1 MRWLV
6 LAGLWVGFSG
16 VRAQEADSTRW
27 WDRDLLDFSGDG
39 AEVTV
44 NPFMDLRIGGGS
56 NGTVFENNRG
66 ARFEAVIDGE
76 WRVRGTLQERQG
88 AADPLTSYWAH
99 ATSDLQAGTVALPG
113 WGRAKWI
120 DRTSYQPGTPLRFDA
135 SRATTT
141 LERQVERLEF
151 RAGLDHQHEGSGR
164 GSAFWSRNAAP
175 LPFVGLSRKGAKWHA
190 GGWVGSAIGS
200 ERGPLG
206 ATAES
211 LYARQR
217 VSRVGVG
224 MHGSERW
231 STDVLWYRMARVPF
245 GSESRYVRHW
255 GGVQGAFSRGPFS
268 GYFGVSMDWAACFRA
283 DGSPRWM
290 GEILNVNW
298 HRPNS
303 LIWAEWHRAR
313 AGSASSIRLDGSYQL
328 PLLHSATPLAHFW
341 GDGVSTLSCGWSAK
355 FFTHWSVRTQFE
367 QVIPHRNSGNIG
379 TENTWSSTKV
389 SIMTLSCARTL
400 STHWPIAL
408 VAEIQYVEGHEPS
421 LENAPYFGS
430 ITHSVGL
437 SHKIH
442 GR

>member
-1 MRWLV
+1 MWMNL
-6 LAGLWVGFSG
+6 LG
-16 VRAQEADSTRW
+16 VCAQEADSTRW
-27 WDRDLLDFSGDG
+27 WERDLLDFSGDG
-39 AEVTV
+39 AVVVV
-44 NPFMDLRIGGGS
+44 NPLMDLRIGGGS

-88 AADPLTSYWAH
+88 AADPLTSHWAH
-99 ATSDLQAGTVALPG
+99 ATSDFEAGTVALPG

-164 GSAFWSRNAAP
+164 GSAFWSRHAAP
-175 LPFVGLSRKGAKWHA
+175 LPFMGLSHEGKKWHA

-200 ERGPLG
+200 ERGPIG

-217 VSRVGVG
+217 VSRFGVG
-224 MHGSERW
+224 MHDGQSW

-245 GSESRYVRHW
+245 GAESRYVRHW

-298 HRPNS
+298 RRTNS
-303 LIWAEWHRAR
+303 LLWAEWHRAR
-313 AGSASSIRLDGSYQL
+313 AGSAGSTRLDGSYQL

-341 GDGVSTLSCGWSAK
+341 GDGMSALSLGWSAK
-355 FFTHWSVRTQFE
+355 FRSHWAVRAQFE
-367 QVIPHRNSGNIG
+367 QVIPQRNARNNGTDSRWSG
-379 TENTWSSTKV
+379 TRAT
-389 SIMTLSCARTL
+389 IMTLSCSRTL
-400 STHWPIAL
+400 ITQWPIAL
-408 VAEIQYVEGHEPS
+408 IAEIQYVDKHDLYTETAPHFRS
-421 LENAPYFGS
+421 L
-430 ITHSVGL
+430 THSIGL